1 MRNKG
6 KMMAKFCIASPHKDE
21 TWYDYRL
28 YVNLKSMLESMGHVH
43 QAGAKNRVYF
53 LGGPLKKHYPKVGQF
68 DQNAN
73 NIALIYCHFQK
84 LHNLRQFDRVFVPSQ
99 GALDYYHKKASSAD
113 TERSSPFSTEHPI
126 EILRPFSSLLPSNK
140 HKPRYSCDIA
150 FMGTPRVRPIVEAII
165 DIVEKHQLDLKI
177 IGPNWSLYPGNPA
190 AKKYWVAK
198 SVPYN
203 EIPLLAKGAKINLND
218 HHHNMN
224 AIGAVSHKYVDLISA
239 GGFVLCDN
247 NVDARSW
254 YQGETFTDQASLES
268 LVLHYLSNEEARANK
283 QAQQYEIVKQ
293 QTTRN
298 AAHCIARYFLE

>member
-1 MRNKG
+1 
-6 KMMAKFCIASPHKDE
+6 MAKFCIASPHKDE

-28 YVNLKSMLESMGHVH
+28 YLNLKSMLESMGHVH

-53 LGGPLKKHYPKVGQF
+53 LGGPLKQHYPKVGQF
-68 DQNAN
+68 DPTAN

-84 LHNLRQFDRVFVPSQ
+84 LNALNQFSRVFVPSE
-99 GALDYYHKKASSAD
+99 GVLDHYLAKAKNSN
-113 TERSSPFSTEHPI
+113 ESPAFTTKYPI
-126 EILRPFSSLLPSNK
+126 EILRPFSSLRPSLK
-140 HKPRYSCDIA
+140 HKPKYTCDIA

-165 DIVEKHQLDLKI
+165 DIVEKYHLNLKI

-198 SVPYN
+198 SVPYE
-203 EIPLLAKGAKINLND
+203 EIPLLAKEAKINLND

-224 AIGAVSHKYVDLISA
+224 TTGAVSHKYVDLISA

-247 NVDARSW
+247 NSDAKNFYR
-254 YQGETFTDQASLES
+254 GETFTDQASLET
-268 LVLHYLSNEEARANK
+268 LVLHYLKNEDAREEK
-283 QAQQYEIVKQ
+283 RAQQFEIVKQ